1 MADQIVELELT
12 DTRLTFIAEF
22 MLESLKC
29 KPDKFTKLLLVEES
43 NKAIVEFV
51 GKPDVEY
58 LLISQGSGGFLSASN
73 KFPDNPKAKGI
84 FFIKHNL
91 TEAINADCSNFRS
104 NVYMG
109 ELNPA
114 AIENFSALVE
124 EVQTES
130 GIYISFTSIVFM
142 HVILGYIPNS

>member
-1 MADQIVELELT
+1 M
-12 DTRLTFIAEF
+12 
-22 MLESLKC
+22 
-29 KPDKFTKLLLVEES
+29 
-43 NKAIVEFV
+43 
-51 GKPDVEY
+51 
-58 LLISQGSGGFLSASN
+58 ISQGSGGFLSASN

-124 EVQTES
+124 EVHVQTES
-130 GIYISFTSIVFM
+130 GIYYIFYFYCIYACNFRLYPQFLKMRRITSD
-142 HVILGYIPNS
+142 GRQ